1 MGGWRGHRI
10 LGAVALVLVAGCQGE
25 IEDQGAL
32 EGQPV
37 LGLVRVTDSA
47 PVSSEGVRSAS
58 AKCPDDK
65 RVISG
70 GGRVVG
76 GGREV
81 RLTSLAPLEE
91 ENAYRVRAA
100 EDHNGYRGRWELEVY
115 ALCATPLI
123 GLDYVTSTSEDTYSS
138 TDPGRADAGCREGSA
153 VLGGGVEAAS
163 HEDDITPVFGILPGG
178 PRVETGII
186 KAYAP
191 LLSEAKG
198 VTAHAVCADPIRLF
212 LSDESTVKSTE
223 SFDGTLTTEVKCPL
237 ELDLTILG
245 ADIRVAR
252 RDSASA
258 GASPAQE
265 LGLTSLWAAPDLKS
279 VTLSAHRLEGF
290 HSEWRLSG
298 TAVCG
303 TVLG

>member
-37 LGLVRVTDSA
+37 LGLVKVTDSA
-47 PVSSEGVRSAS
+47 PMSSEGVRSAS

-100 EDHNGYRGRWELEVY
+100 EDHDGYRGRWRLEAY
-115 ALCATPLI
+115 ALCAAPLI

-138 TDPGRADAGCREGSA
+138 TRAGSAEADCREGSA
-153 VLGGGVEAAS
+153 VLGGGVDASS
-163 HEDDITPVFGILPGG
+163 HEDGITPAFGIRSFGF
-178 PRVETGII
+178 RVETGIA

-191 LLSEAKG
+191 LISEAKG
-198 VTAHAVCADPIRLF
+198 VTAHAVCADPVRLF
-212 LSDESTVKSTE
+212 LSDESTVESTE
-223 SFDGTLTTEVKCPL
+223 SSGDTLTTEVKCPF
-237 ELDLTILG
+237 EFDLSILG
-245 ADIRVAR
+245 ADIRAIR
-252 RDSASA
+252 RDSSA
-258 GASPAQE
+258 TGVSPAQE
-265 LGLTSLWAAPDLKS
+265 LGLTSLWVAPDLKS
-279 VTLSAHRLEGF
+279 VTLSAHRLKSF
-290 HSEWRLSG
+290 SSEWQLSG